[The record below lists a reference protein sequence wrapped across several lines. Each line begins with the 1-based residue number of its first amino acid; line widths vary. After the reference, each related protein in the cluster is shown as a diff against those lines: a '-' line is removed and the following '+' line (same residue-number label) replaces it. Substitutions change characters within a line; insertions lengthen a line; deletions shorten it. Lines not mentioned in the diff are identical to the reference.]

1 MEADKQNGHESAGGK
16 SRRGPWVRA
25 LLVAAAAAAAAGGVA
40 VLPESRLESLGG
52 RLAPDG
58 QISAALVMV
67 LRRTL
72 MLFGAGMGALV
83 AGLVLGWRQIGR
95 GLQVVGQRLRQE
107 RGWLVGAARFHW
119 RRLSR
124 AEFIVIL
131 VLMTAGVGIRLWY
144 LEQPMRFDEATTVT
158 LYASSPWYLG
168 LANYS
173 QPNNHLLNTLLI
185 RMCMVAGG
193 SREWLIRLP
202 ALLAGLLCLP
212 LIYFYARLMYS
223 RPAALL
229 ALAWLAVSLPFVD
242 MSTNARGY
250 TMVAGGG
257 LLSHICIYY
266 ILRRGYLWAAILNAL
281 AIGLGLVAV
290 PVAILY
296 VGSGLVWAGLECRR
310 RHREGRVSR
319 VAVWAYLVSVGAG
332 GVIALAGY
340 APMLLTLGPKWLV
353 ANQWV
358 YPLDWSVFLQRLPI
372 KLLAFARYNVQSLP
386 HWMAAL
392 LLLGAAGYGLFWRR
406 IEKTGISLPGI
417 MAGVCGLV
425 LVLNHRF
432 PLWGLSPMW
441 MTLEA
446 VLYAAMAAGFTCL
459 LTRFCGAR
467 HALRLALLAALALSG
482 TGAWKLV
489 HANPVQT
496 MSSAGVY
503 ILADIQPVARF
514 LADRA
519 APGDEILTTSAHVV
533 YQYYASRHGADQ
545 LNWSW
550 DGSGPRRVFVL
561 ETPTPDLCYEQAMWH
576 RLNEIGIMTTNDLT
590 PAGEI
595 LGHRLWQAEVGP

>member
-1 MEADKQNGHESAGGK
+1 MEADKQNGQKSAGGK
-16 SRRGPWVRA
+16 GRRGHWVRA
-25 LLVAAAAAAAAGGVA
+25 LLVAAAAAAVAGGA
-40 VLPESRLESLGG
+40 AALPESRLESLGG
-52 RLAPDG
+52 QLAPDG

-72 MLFGAGMGALV
+72 MLSGALAGALA
-83 AGLVLGWRQIGR
+83 AGLIVGWRQIRR
-95 GLQVVGQRLRQE
+95 GLQAVGRRLRQE
-107 RGWLVGAARFHW
+107 GNWLADAARFHW

-124 AEFIVIL
+124 AEFIAMAIL
-131 VLMTAGVGIRLWY
+131 MACGVGIRLWY

-173 QPNNHLLNTLLI
+173 QPNNHLLNTLLV
-185 RMCMVAGG
+185 RMCMLAVGN
-193 SREWLIRLP
+193 REWVIRLP

-212 LIYFYARLMYS
+212 VIYFYARLMYS
-223 RPAALL
+223 RSAALL

-242 MSTNARGY
+242 MATNARGY
-250 TMVAGGG
+250 SMVACCG
-257 LLSHICIYY
+257 LISHICIYY
-266 ILRRGYLWAAILNAL
+266 ILRRNYLWAAIFNAL
-281 AIGLGLVAV
+281 AIGLGLMAV

-296 VGSGLVWAGLECRR
+296 VGSGGVWAVLESRR
-310 RHREGRVSR
+310 LLRAGRLNR
-319 VAVWAYLVSVGAG
+319 FAVLAYAVSVGAG

-340 APMLLTLGPKWLV
+340 APMLLALGPKWLF

-358 YPLDWSVFLQRLPI
+358 YPLDWSVFMQRLPL
-372 KLLAFARYNVQSLP
+372 KLLAFARYNAQGFPRLV
-386 HWMAAL
+386 AAL

-417 MAGVCGLV
+417 LAGVCGLV
-425 LVLNHRF
+425 LVLNRRF

-441 MTLEA
+441 MVLEA
-446 VLYAAMAAGFTCL
+446 VLYAAVAAGFAYL
-459 LTRFCGAR
+459 IARLCGSRTAFVI
-467 HALRLALLAALALSG
+467 ALMAALAFSG

-550 DGSGPRRVFVL
+550 DGRGRRRVFVL
-561 ETPTPDLCYEQAMWH
+561 ETPTPDLCYAQAMWH
-576 RLNEIGIMTTNDLT
+576 RLNEIGIMTTNDLA

>member
-1 MEADKQNGHESAGGK
+1 MEADKQNGRESTGGK
-16 SRRGPWVRA
+16 GRHGYLWRA
-25 LLVAAAAAAAAGGVA
+25 LLIAAAAVAVAVGVA
-40 VLPESRLESLGG
+40 AIPEARLESLGG
-52 RLAPDG
+52 RLSPDG
-58 QISAALVMV
+58 EIGAALVAV

-72 MLFGAGMGALV
+72 MLFGAVAGALA
-83 AGLVLGWRQIGR
+83 AGLFAGWRRIWR
-95 GLQVVGQRLRQE
+95 GLQAGSRRLRRE
-107 RGWLVGAARFHW
+107 GGWLAGAARFHW

-131 VLMTAGVGIRLWY
+131 VLMAAGIGIRLWY

-168 LANYS
+168 LADYS
-173 QPNNHLLNTLLI
+173 QPNNHLLNTLLV
-185 RMCMVAGG
+185 RMCMLAGG
-193 SREWLIRLP
+193 SREWVIRLP

-212 LIYFYARLMYS
+212 LIYVYARLMYS
-223 RPAALL
+223 RSAALL

-250 TMVAGGG
+250 TMVACGG

-296 VGSGLVWAGLECRR
+296 VGSGLVWAALECRR
-310 RHREGRVSR
+310 QHREGRLSR
-319 VAVWAYLVSVGAG
+319 LAAWAYLASVGAG
-332 GVIALAGY
+332 GLIALAGY

-358 YPLDWSVFLQRLPI
+358 YPLEWPVFLQRLPR
-372 KLLAFARYNVQSLP
+372 KLLHFARYNAQALP

-417 MAGVCGLV
+417 MAGICGLV

-459 LTRFCGAR
+459 LARFCGAR
-467 HALRLALLAALALSG
+467 HALRIALLAALALSG
-482 TGAWKLV
+482 TGIWNLV
-489 HANPVQT
+489 RASPGQT
-496 MSSAGVY
+496 MDSAGGY
-503 ILADIQPVARF
+503 ILADIRPVARF

-519 APGDEILTTSAHVV
+519 APGDEILTTSARVV
-533 YQYYASRHGADQ
+533 YQYYALRHGADQ

-550 DGSGPRRVFVL
+550 DGQGRRRVFVL

-576 RLNEIGIMTTNDLT
+576 RLNEIGIRTTNDLV